1 MNRALLAAFF
11 LAACSSAPELANPS
25 GSSSAPTKT
34 ASSNAASSKNPEFDA
49 RFTGKTLRFDY
60 FHSGTATEEHVG
72 LDRLRLEGPWPG
84 SRTHLVDDALDLGV
98 YRFRVV
104 DPATSKTLFSRGF
117 SSIYGEWA
125 STGEAKKSFR
135 TFHESQRFPEPK
147 SEVKLVLEK
156 RQPDGSFSEIHAETV
171 DPQSRFVDRS
181 PITPRGKVFAIQESG
196 PPETKVDLLVLGD
209 GYTAAEEPK
218 FEKDAKRLVAIL
230 LATEPYKSHRSD
242 FNVRGLSVPAAESGI
257 SNPRKGVW
265 HDAPLGCSFN
275 AFDTDR
281 YVLTFANERLR
292 EAAAQAP
299 YDALL
304 IVFND
309 RKYGGGGIY
318 NLWATCA
325 ADSEQAPYV
334 FVHEFGHSFAALAD
348 EYYSSQ
354 VAYED
359 KNPQGHEPWEPN
371 VTALL
376 DPSKLKWADLME
388 KTTPLPTPWDQKGYD
403 EIDLAYQAKRKKM
416 IDEKASEEAT
426 EALMRE
432 VGQSTGP
439 RLASEKFSG
448 KVGAFEGAMY
458 EAKGLYRPEI
468 DCIMFT
474 RNPKTFCRVCARAIE
489 RVIETYTR

>member
-1 MNRALLAAFF
+1 MRRISALPF
-11 LAACSSAPELANPS
+11 LLLLACSSPARPA
-25 GSSSAPTKT
+25 
-34 ASSNAASSKNPEFDA
+34 AASDPARTRFDEH
-49 RFTGKTLRFDY
+49 FTGRTMRFDY
-60 FHSGTATEEHVG
+60 FHSGSATEEHVG
-72 LDRLRLEGPWPG
+72 LDRFRLEGPWAG
-84 SRTHLVDDALDLGV
+84 SRTHLVSDLDLGV
-98 YRFRVV
+98 YRFHVV
-104 DPATSKTLFSRGF
+104 DPASSATLWSHGF
-117 SSIYGEWA
+117 SSIYGEWET
-125 STGEAKKSFR
+125 TGEAKKAFR

-147 SEVKLVLEK
+147 AEVKLVIEK
-156 RQPDGSFSEIHAETV
+156 RKADGSFAEIHAETL
-171 DPQSRFVDRS
+171 DPGSRFVDRS
-181 PITPRGKVFAIQESG
+181 PVTSRGKVVAIQESG

-209 GYTAAEEPK
+209 GYTAAEAGK
-218 FEKDAKRLVAIL
+218 FEADARRLVAIL
-230 LATEPYKSHRSD
+230 LGTEPYKSHRND
-242 FNVRGLSVPAAESGI
+242 FNVRALAVPAAESGI

-281 YVLTFANERLR
+281 YVLTFANDRLR

-299 YDALL
+299 YDALIL
-304 IVFND
+304 VFNE

-318 NLWATCA
+318 GLWATCA

-334 FVHEFGHSFAALAD
+334 FVHEFGHAFAALAD

-359 KNPQGHEPWEPN
+359 KNPSGHEPWEPN

-376 DPSKLKWADLME
+376 DPAKLKWKDLVE
-388 KTTPLPTPWDQKGYD
+388 TTTPLPTPWDQKGYD
-403 EIDLAYQAKRKKM
+403 AIDLAYQAKRKKM

-432 VGQSTGP
+432 VGQTTGP
-439 RLASEKFSG
+439 RLAAEKYSG

-489 RVIETYTR
+489 KVIASYTE